1 MKHLTL
7 IRHGKS
13 SWDSSSLQDFE
24 RPLNARGW
32 RDSPRMADVFAEYE
46 DLPDQWVSSHATRAL
61 TTARI
66 FAHHL
71 QYPVESISVSE
82 AVYETD
88 AGSLLTFLQHQFPS
102 ARHIVVFGHNPG
114 LEDLASSLCPVF
126 TESMPTCAIA
136 QFAMKIRSW
145 KDLAPGCAALVR
157 YDFPKKFG
165 RS

>member
-13 SWDSSSLQDFE
+13 SWDWPSLQDFE

-71 QYPVESISVSE
+71 RVPVESICVSE

-88 AGSLLTFLQHQFPS
+88 AGSLLEFLQLQFPS

-114 LEDLASSLCPVF
+114 MEDLAQSLCPEF
-126 TESMPTCAIA
+126 TQSMPTCAIV
-136 QFAMKIRSW
+136 QFAMKIKSW

-157 YDFPKKFG
+157 FDYPKKFG
-165 RS
+165 

>member
-1 MKHLTL
+1 MKNLTL

-13 SWDSSSLQDFE
+13 SWDNTSLQDFE

-32 RDSPRMADVFAEYE
+32 RDSPRMADMFADFE

-61 TTARI
+61 TTARV

-71 QYPVESISVSE
+71 QVPVESICVSE

-88 AGSLLTFLQHQFPS
+88 AGSLLTYLQEQFPA

-114 LEDLASSLCPVF
+114 LEDLAQSLCPDF
-126 TESMPTCAIA
+126 TQSMPTCAIV

-145 KDLAPGCAALVR
+145 KELAPGCAALVR
-157 YDFPKKFG
+157 FEYPKKF
-165 RS
+165 R